1 MKTQLLC
8 TFTTQDRLK
17 PTIDLIISCHDVLF
31 DKIYIFNNQKDISQ
45 LICTYNIPNN
55 QDNFI
60 EGMDTIA
67 LHRKKQSNTLYTINA
82 LNEVIRDKNN
92 GVLDKTF
99 PITWSEFQNSLLLVN
114 EQGLNIIPTKI
125 YKIINTETW
134 NNENL

>member
-114 EQGLNIIPTKI
+114 EQGLNIIPTRIHKI
-125 YKIINTETW
+125 KNTETW
-134 NNENL
+134 NNDNL

>member
-92 GVLDKTF
+92 GVLDKSYSLN
-99 PITWSEFQNSLLLVN
+99 WESYRNSLLLTN
-114 EQGLNIIPTKI
+114 DAGLNIIRTKL
-125 YKIINTETW
+125 YKIINV
-134 NNENL
+134 